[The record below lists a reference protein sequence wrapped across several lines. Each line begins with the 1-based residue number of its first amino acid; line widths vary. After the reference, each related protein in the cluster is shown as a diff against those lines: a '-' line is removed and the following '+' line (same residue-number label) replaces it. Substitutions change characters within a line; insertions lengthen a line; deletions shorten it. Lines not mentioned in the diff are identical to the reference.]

1 MTGGKGA
8 GKQHGAGIKQGA
20 GKRQG
25 TGMQQGAGERIG
37 SRAHGAG
44 YPPQADDRQGKSA
57 RGGTLPGLTLKAATP
72 AAPLTGKA
80 GHAGLPLLAAHGAG
94 SGIPSGSQPG
104 QPAAGGFLAPT
115 GTGLPAAGTAA
126 PANKPLKSTSA
137 RSHSGRPAG
146 GSGKIAAAA
155 SGSDLSGHSLSLP
168 LRLAT
173 SLLLLGL
180 LAEWLLPLAQLPG
193 WNSSFP
199 LARLLLIGGAFL
211 AAGAILLPGWAAS
224 LLRAAVLIGGAGWM
238 AGGMRLLLDWIGG
251 LPGIIADDIRS
262 VGAQGISGLS
272 APTQALLLLAGLAA
286 LLSALQTLVWIRQW
300 GLGLTVLTGLYLGL
314 LYQWMGLDLLP
325 GMARA
330 AAEGLLL
337 SALLTGHRL
346 RRRAGEAPPPVPA
359 GAWGFPSGGHPVRL
373 GGWAA
378 AAGAALLVLGAALLL
393 SSGKPRLY
401 GPASWALEVQH
412 SIREGASSAAAGA
425 GNASRL
431 VVGSGTLQGAF
442 SGYSQDDSVLGAPLA
457 LARTPVF
464 TALSPASLYWRGE
477 SKSVYE
483 GRGWREDYGQL
494 QSVPI
499 GSVEGSES
507 GGSDEITQTV
517 RLARHA
523 EGQPLPVSGRN
534 AELMAAQGEGAGKG
548 ATAYL
553 KDKITEAIYLPQ
565 GGSGEL
571 QYEARSVKPETSASV
586 LRAQSEVKDAAEGD
600 DAGWLQE
607 QIQANLQL
615 PSNLPK
621 RVKDL
626 ASSIVRAAGPNRYDQ
641 AAAVSQYLKQ
651 HYVYSLTDTSIPKE
665 GQDLADQFLFVQK
678 TGYCV
683 HFSTA
688 MAVMLRSQGIPARWV
703 KGYTAGSPAKDQ
715 SEAEAGS
722 RVYEVTAAD
731 AHAWVEVYLGGAG
744 WVAFDPT
751 PGFAGPAGA
760 AAALQGAS
768 PQAPNGLEQPGAAQ
782 DGSPAQR
789 LRDAAG
795 SAAARLAASAA
806 GFAQAAG

>member
-1 MTGGKGA
+1 MAEGKGA
-8 GKQHGAGIKQGA
+8 GKQYVVGI
-20 GKRQG
+20 
-25 TGMQQGAGERIG
+25 QQGAGARKG
-37 SRAHGAG
+37 TKAHEAG
-44 YPPQADDRQGKSA
+44 NPSHADDKQRSA
-57 RGGTLPGLTLKAATP
+57 RGGALPELTLKAAMP
-72 AAPLTGKA
+72 AAPLAGKP
-80 GHAGLPLLAAHGAG
+80 GHAGLPWLTASGAG
-94 SGIPSGSQPG
+94 SGIPSGSESG
-104 QPAAGGFLAPT
+104 QPDGGSSKE
-115 GTGLPAAGTAA
+115 GTGFPASGTADHA
-126 PANKPLKSTSA
+126 KKPRNSTSS
-137 RSHSGRPAG
+137 RVHSGRPAR
-146 GSGKIAAAA
+146 GSGNNAAPA

-199 LARLLLIGGAFL
+199 LARLLLLGGAFL
-211 AAGAILLPGWAAS
+211 AAGAFLLPGWAAS
-224 LLRAAVLIGGAGWM
+224 LLRTAVLIGGAGWM
-238 AGGMRLLLDWIGG
+238 AGGMRLWLDWIGG
-251 LPGIIADDIRS
+251 LPGILADDVRS
-262 VGAQGISGLS
+262 VADQGISGLS

-359 GAWGFPSGGHPVRL
+359 GAWGFPSGGHHVRL

-378 AAGAALLVLGAALLL
+378 ASGAALLVLGAALLL

-412 SIREGASSAAAGA
+412 SIREGASAAAAGA
-425 GNASRL
+425 GGASRF

-464 TALSPASLYWRGE
+464 TALSPAPLYWRGE

-494 QSVPI
+494 QSVPV
-499 GSVEGSES
+499 GSGQGTES
-507 GGSDEITQTV
+507 GGSAGITQTV

-548 ATAYL
+548 ASSYL
-553 KDKITEAIYLPQ
+553 KDKMTEAIYLPQ

-571 QYEARSVKPETSASV
+571 QYEMRSVKPETSASV
-586 LRAQSEVKDAAEGD
+586 LRAQSETKETAEGA
-600 DAGWLQE
+600 DAEWLQE

-615 PSNLPK
+615 PANLPK

-641 AAAVSQYLKQ
+641 AAAVSGYLKE

-744 WVAFDPT
+744 WVPFDPT
-751 PGFAGPAGA
+751 PGFAGPAGPA
-760 AAALQGAS
+760 AAPQGAS
-768 PQAPNGLEQPGAAQ
+768 PQAPGGLERP
-782 DGSPAQR
+782 
-789 LRDAAG
+789 DA
-795 SAAARLAASAA
+795 
-806 GFAQAAG
+806 